1 MSSMAPNGINPSASK
16 KSGGDGDTLYAWT
29 ERPSSQNKKSRT
41 GEIKAKNKTHAK
53 VLLRRQGVNPNSI
66 QKMSSPGTG
75 GVPLLQVATMV
86 RQLSVMLQSSVPL
99 SESLGL
105 ISANMSGKKS
115 QRLREIV
122 RSIRGDV
129 ESGIRLSDSMR
140 KHPKCF
146 DTLFCNTLAAGEEAG
161 QLEDVMLRLALH
173 MEKVLR
179 TRQKIRKAMMYPG
192 IVVLVAT
199 AVTVGMLLFVLPT
212 FEKIY
217 GGFGAELPALTQG
230 LLQTSHFLQERGLY
244 LLGGLIVGGYLT
256 IRSYKYNVKFKN
268 ILDKLLLKLPLFGL
282 LLRTASFARWNR
294 TMATLS
300 HSGVPIVNALES
312 VASLAGLQ
320 IYQDATFTMRQ
331 DVSSGVKVSDSM
343 EKTQLFPI
351 EMSQLIRIG
360 EESGR
365 LDQMLE
371 RLAVQYETKL
381 DDLVD
386 NLSTIMEPAI
396 MTLIGGIVG
405 TLIIGMYMP
414 IFDLGKVV

>member
-1 MSSMAPNGINPSASK
+1 MAPNGINPSASK

>member
-1 MSSMAPNGINPSASK
+1 MSSLAPNGTNASTSK
-16 KSGGDGDTLYAWT
+16 KGGSSGETIYAWT
-29 ERPSSQNKKSRT
+29 ERPTSQNKKSRT

-53 VLLRRQGVNPNSI
+53 VLLRKQGINPNSI
-66 QKMSSPGTG
+66 QKLKPTGSG
-75 GVPLLQVATMV
+75 GVPLNQVATMV

-105 ISANMSGKKS
+105 ISANMSGSKT

-146 DTLFCNTLAAGEEAG
+146 DTLFCNTLAAGEDAG
-161 QLEDVMLRLALH
+161 QLEDVMQRLALH

-179 TRQKIRKAMMYPG
+179 TRQKIRKAMTYPA
-192 IVVLVAT
+192 IVVFVAT

-217 GGFGAELPALTQG
+217 SGFGAELPALTQM
-230 LLQTSHFLQERGLY
+230 LLSASQFLQTKGLY
-244 LLGGLIVGGYLT
+244 LLAGIIVTGFIT
-256 IRSYKYNVKFKN
+256 IRSYKYNPKFKH
-268 ILDKLLLKLPLFGL
+268 LMDQVLLRLPLFGT

-312 VASLAGLQ
+312 VAILAGLK
-320 IYQDATFTMRQ
+320 IYQDATILMRQ
-331 DVSSGVKVSDSM
+331 DVSAGVKVSDSM

-371 RLAVQYETKL
+371 RLAIQYETKL

-396 MTLIGGIVG
+396 MAMIGGIVG

-414 IFDLGKVV
+414 IFNLGNVM

>member
-1 MSSMAPNGINPSASK
+1 MSSTAPNGMNPSASK
-16 KSGGDGDTLYAWT
+16 KGGGNGETLYAWT
-29 ERPSSQNKKSRT
+29 ERPGGQNKKSRT
-41 GEIKAKNKTHAK
+41 GEIKAKSKTHAK
-53 VLLRRQGVNPNSI
+53 VLLRKQGVNPNSI
-66 QKMSSPGTG
+66 QKMKSTSTG
-75 GVPLLQVATMV
+75 AVPLMQVSAMV
-86 RQLSVMLQSSVPL
+86 RQLAVMLQSSVPL

-105 ISANMSGKKS
+105 ISANMGGKKN

-122 RSIRGDV
+122 RAIRGDI

-161 QLEDVMLRLALH
+161 QLEDVMQRLANH
-173 MEKVLR
+173 MEKALR
-179 TRQKIRKAMMYPG
+179 TRQKIRKAMTYPA
-192 IVVLVAT
+192 IVVFVAT
-199 AVTVGMLLFVLPT
+199 IVTVGMLLFVLPT

-217 GGFGAELPALTQG
+217 GGAGHELPALTQA
-230 LLQTSHFLQERGLY
+230 LLDASYFLQKKGLY
-244 LLGGLIVGGYLT
+244 VLVGSIVF
-256 IRSYKYNVKFKN
+256 IIVFVRSYKYNPKFKN
-268 ILDKLLLKLPLFGL
+268 MMDKVLLRLPLFGL

-320 IYQDATFTMRQ
+320 VYQDATFDMRQ
-331 DVSSGVKVSDSM
+331 DVSTGVKVSDSM
-343 EKTQLFPI
+343 DKTQLFPV

-365 LDQMLE
+365 LDQMLD

-396 MTLIGGIVG
+396 MALIGVIVG

-414 IFDLGKVV
+414 IFDMGSVV